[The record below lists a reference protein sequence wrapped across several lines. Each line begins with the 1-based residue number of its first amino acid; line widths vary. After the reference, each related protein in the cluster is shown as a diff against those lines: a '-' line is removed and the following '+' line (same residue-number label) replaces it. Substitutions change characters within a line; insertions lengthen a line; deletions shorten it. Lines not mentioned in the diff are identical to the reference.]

1 MQPSSRLEIK
11 RDHRGRDATRAE
23 TSNQGADDGDL
34 SSLKKF
40 PYRDAVA
47 VAHLLLGRVRVLIAI
62 YAVTAGAMDGNQI
75 MFPCLLRL
83 LLDSL
88 SMVHVKPPW

>member
-1 MQPSSRLEIK
+1 MQLL
-11 RDHRGRDATRAE
+11 AE
-23 TSNQGADDGDL
+23 TSNQGADADGDL

-62 YAVTAGAMDGNQI
+62 YAVTAGAMGGNQI
-75 MFPCLLRL
+75 MFPL
-83 LLDSL
+83 
-88 SMVHVKPPW
+88 PP